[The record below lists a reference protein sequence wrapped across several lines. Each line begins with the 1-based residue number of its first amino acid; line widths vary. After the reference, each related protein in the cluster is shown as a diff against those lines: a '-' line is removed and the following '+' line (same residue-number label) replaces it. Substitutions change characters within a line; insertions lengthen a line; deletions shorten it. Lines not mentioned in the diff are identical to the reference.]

1 MIDRQLAQEK
11 KNLRQEIKILLLG
24 AGESGKSTF
33 LKQMRIIH
41 GKDYLEQDRLEFRHT
56 IYHNILKG
64 MKILVEARRRLQI
77 PLENPKNESCGLT
90 ISSYHRDHEL
100 SPEEFHPFV
109 DALASLWKDAGI
121 QSTLQ
126 RNNEF
131 QLGDSVPYFM
141 KHMDTVGSLGY
152 VPSKEDVL
160 HARKATRGVHEH
172 NIDIKGVPF
181 RFVDVGGQRSQRQ
194 KWFQCFDEV
203 TSILFLVS
211 SSAFDQT
218 LLEDRVTNR
227 LVESVNIFDT
237 IVNNRCFRSVSI
249 ILFFNKTDLLV
260 DKIKHRN
267 IKDYFPAFPG
277 NPRDLEDVQAFLVSM
292 FNSVRQDKSQE
303 LYRHFTTATDTKNIK
318 VVFNIVK
325 DTILTRHI
333 QDIMQI

>member
-1 MIDRQLAQEK
+1 MALACCLDEDAKQAVRRSRMIDRQLAQEK

-131 QLGDSVPYFM
+131 QLVSLAGWRAHGALRAWESWV
-141 KHMDTVGSLGY
+141 HNWVGWSLC
-152 VPSKEDVL
+152 KLRE
-160 HARKATRGVHEH
+160 ARV
-172 NIDIKGVPF
+172 
-181 RFVDVGGQRSQRQ
+181 
-194 KWFQCFDEV
+194 
-203 TSILFLVS
+203 
-211 SSAFDQT
+211 
-218 LLEDRVTNR
+218 
-227 LVESVNIFDT
+227 
-237 IVNNRCFRSVSI
+237 
-249 ILFFNKTDLLV
+249 
-260 DKIKHRN
+260 
-267 IKDYFPAFPG
+267 
-277 NPRDLEDVQAFLVSM
+277 
-292 FNSVRQDKSQE
+292 
-303 LYRHFTTATDTKNIK
+303 
-318 VVFNIVK
+318 
-325 DTILTRHI
+325 
-333 QDIMQI
+333 